1 MTKRMKASAEPT
13 KVGLM
18 QQPGQT
24 GHKESGPTAE
34 ALGSTRDPAALG
46 PPDDAAGPR
55 AGGWQSA
62 GIPFARRHASFA
74 IVVLAAAIPRV
85 IAMLGYPGTMLIPD
99 SWRYAAFALHLHPY
113 VVRPVGY
120 SALLWLLKP
129 FHSLVFVAG
138 IQHAVGLGIGVIVYA
153 LLRRRFG
160 MPGWAATLAAV
171 PALFSAY
178 AIQIEHFLLSDALF
192 ALFVTA
198 AVALMLCWPV
208 PPVWAYALTGL
219 LLGAASLDR
228 LEGVP
233 LIAVFL
239 GFIAVRLT
247 RSAARR
253 MVAGALAM
261 CTMFALPL
269 IGYASWF
276 QRANGV
282 FDLTTGTGAYL
293 YSRVI
298 PFADC
303 AKIKPPPAERK
314 LCLDVPVSERRYPD
328 YYVWHLN
335 TPMWTV
341 PGGAFSNRADLLGTD
356 FAFRAIKAQP
366 LDYLTAVWHSAW
378 DSFWQSRGPDPQA
391 QSEKSY
397 VFPVAAP
404 HAIPGVYEPDL
415 RAYNG
420 GADPN
425 LRLVQPFAGWIR
437 TYQRFVF
444 VPGPLLG
451 VITLCGLI
459 GLALAWRERG
469 GPALLPWLT
478 GVALLMLPAATSDF
492 DARYVVCTIP
502 PLAIAAAIVGQ
513 DAVCLAR
520 RRAGPQA
527 ARPAPAV
534 SAQR

>member
-1 MTKRMKASAEPT
+1 
-13 KVGLM
+13 M

-24 GHKESGPTAE
+24 GQKAPGPTAE
-34 ALGSTRDPAALG
+34 ALGSSTRDPAALR
-46 PPDDAAGPR
+46 PHDDAAGPR
-55 AGGWQSA
+55 AGRRPSA
-62 GIPFARRHASFA
+62 GIPFARRHALFV
-74 IVVLAAAIPRV
+74 IVVLAAAVPRV
-85 IAMLGYPGTMLIPD
+85 IAMLGYPGTMLTPD
-99 SWRYAAFALHLHPY
+99 SLHYARLALRLRPY
-113 VVRPVGY
+113 PVRPVGY

-138 IQHAVGLGIGVIVYA
+138 IQHAMGLGIGVIVYA

-171 PALFSAY
+171 PALFSVY
-178 AIQIEHFLLSDALF
+178 AIQIEHFLLSDTLF

-198 AVALMLCWPV
+198 AVALMLRWPV

-228 LEGVP
+228 VEGVP
-233 LIAVFL
+233 LFAVFL
-239 GFIAVRLT
+239 GCVTVRFT

-253 MVAGALAM
+253 TVAGALAM

-282 FDLTTGTGAYL
+282 FGLTTATGTFL
-293 YSRVI
+293 YSRII

-314 LCLDVPVSERRYPD
+314 LCLDVPVSERHYPD

-341 PGGAFSNRADLLGTD
+341 PGGAFSNRADLLGAD

-366 LDYLTAVWHSAW
+366 LDYLAAVGHTAWE
-378 DSFWQSRGPDPQA
+378 SFWPPRGPDPQA
-391 QSEKSY
+391 QSQKFY

-404 HAIPGVYEPDL
+404 RGVAIPAAYESDL

-420 GADPN
+420 DADPN

-437 TYQRFVF
+437 IYQRFVV

-459 GLALAWRERG
+459 GIALAWRGRG

-478 GVALLMLPAATSDF
+478 GVALLVVPAATSDF

-502 PLAIAAAIVGQ
+502 LLAIAAAIAGQ
-513 DAVCLAR
+513 DAVHLHR
-520 RRAGPQA
+520 RRADRQA
-527 ARPAPAV
+527 AGLAPAA